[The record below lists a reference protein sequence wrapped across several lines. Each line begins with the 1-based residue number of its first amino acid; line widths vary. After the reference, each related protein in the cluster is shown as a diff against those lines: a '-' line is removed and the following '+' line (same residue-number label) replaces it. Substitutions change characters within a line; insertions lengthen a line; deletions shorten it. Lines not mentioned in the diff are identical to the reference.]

1 MLSNLSMNMKILIG
15 ISSITL
21 LGIIYGVIKKYLG
34 SPKKIMEGQNNN
46 NNNNN
51 NNTKQNTV
59 LSNEITSE
67 IKALSKNMKTMLK
80 LYRDHIDISKDH
92 INNVNKHQ
100 KFIID
105 NHHNVYRRQITIVLD
120 NNNTEYNNST
130 NELTI
135 NKDKLKSELGF
146 PYSIYSMVF
155 VNAVIP
161 KTASYTPFIKLIVSE
176 PIDLQQLLANYNI
189 LSVIP
194 LKNTPGTSNNEE
206 ISNYTVANIN
216 HNIVKRPIT
225 IQSLTLKLLQA
236 DGSTH
241 HDLTNLKYSIT
252 IEIVVEQGSQV
263 PENNENNQLT

>member
-1 MLSNLSMNMKILIG
+1 MSK
-15 ISSITL
+15 
-21 LGIIYGVIKKYLG
+21 
-34 SPKKIMEGQNNN
+34 
-46 NNNNN
+46 
-51 NNTKQNTV
+51 
-59 LSNEITSE
+59 EITSE
-67 IKALSKNMKTMLK
+67 IKTLSKNVKTMLE
-80 LYRDHIDISKDH
+80 LYRENINNLKDHID
-92 INNVNKHQ
+92 NVNNHQ
-100 KFIID
+100 QFIID

-161 KTASYTPFIKLIVSE
+161 KTTSYTPFIKLIVSE
-176 PIDLQQLLANYNI
+176 PIDLQQLLSNYNI
-189 LSVIP
+189 LSMIP
-194 LKNTPGTSNNEE
+194 LKNTPGKEKNEE
-206 ISNYTVANIN
+206 ITSYTVANIN

-225 IQSLTLKLLQA
+225 IPSLTLKLLQA

-252 IEIVVEQGSQV
+252 IEIVVEQGTQV
-263 PENNENNQLT
+263 PENNENNLLT